1 VRIFYV
7 EDNLANV
14 GLVERI
20 CRMHRDELMTFR
32 DAESAIPIIEAEK
45 GKIDLIFVDLN
56 LGRRGMNGLDL
67 VRNLREKGIKAPVVA
82 LTAYDFLGY
91 GDKYQEAGCDA
102 YVRKPIAVRELV
114 DLIDKYRHE
123 AAPTGTSGNSKI
135 STSTVPVT
143 KQETVEKVDKS
154 KDSDTVTVTDKSKD
168 SDTVKAADKSAS
180 PNPSVNT
187 KPVNS

>member
-1 VRIFYV
+1 MRIFYI

-32 DAESAIPIIEAEK
+32 DAESAIPSIEAEK
-45 GKIDLIFVDLN
+45 GEIDLIFVDLN

-114 DLIDKYRHE
+114 DLIDKYRTSGIGG
-123 AAPTGTSGNSKI
+123 PITKTSTGTMLSAKP
-135 STSTVPVT
+135 TEDTAQKPT
-143 KQETVEKVDKS
+143 
-154 KDSDTVTVTDKSKD
+154 DSNTVT
-168 SDTVKAADKSAS
+168 AADKTNNADSTAATDKGAPANS
-180 PNPSVNT
+180 SVGT
-187 KPVNS
+187 KPVAS